1 MSSDSI
7 VEQLTKYGEIDEQ
20 EAWNGFKQAYLL
32 KTPESRIIDLKAC
45 DSFLDQFNHP
55 TKEAASVL
63 TRKRELFDIH
73 RRLRDAGR

>member
-1 MSSDSI
+1 MSDGI
-7 VEQLTKYGEIDEQ
+7 IDQLTKYGDFDEQ

-32 KTPESRIIDLKAC
+32 KTSESRIIDLKAC

-73 RRLRDAGR
+73 TRLRNAGR

>member
-1 MSSDSI
+1 MTDSI
-7 VEQLTKYGEIDEQ
+7 VEQLTKYGEIDEE

-45 DSFLDQFNHP
+45 DTFIDQFNYV

-73 RRLRDAGR
+73 TRLRQAGR

>member
-32 KTPESRIIDLKAC
+32 KTPEFRIIDLKAC
-45 DSFLDQFNHP
+45 DFFSTSSIIQ
-55 TKEAASVL
+55 
-63 TRKRELFDIH
+63 RKRRPVF
-73 RRLRDAGR
+73 

>member
-32 KTPESRIIDLKAC
+32 KTPEVSD
-45 DSFLDQFNHP
+45 N
-55 TKEAASVL
+55 
-63 TRKRELFDIH
+63 
-73 RRLRDAGR
+73 RLEGL

>member
-32 KTPESRIIDLKAC
+32 KTPE
-45 DSFLDQFNHP
+45 F
-55 TKEAASVL
+55 
-63 TRKRELFDIH
+63 
-73 RRLRDAGR
+73 G

>member
-45 DSFLDQFNHP
+45 
-55 TKEAASVL
+55 
-63 TRKRELFDIH
+63 ELFSRPVQSSNERGGQCFDPQ
-73 RRLRDAGR
+73 A